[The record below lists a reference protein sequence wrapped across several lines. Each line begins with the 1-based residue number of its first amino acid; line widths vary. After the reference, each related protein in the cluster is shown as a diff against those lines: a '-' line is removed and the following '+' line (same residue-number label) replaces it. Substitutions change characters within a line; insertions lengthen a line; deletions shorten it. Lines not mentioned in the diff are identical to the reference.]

1 MKVSVRFSSSIFC
14 TCVCVWLPE
23 ETLKLALK
31 NVFNKHLFQGFWKG
45 WMVLLCLW
53 YVFYMTLFLKKL
65 ENYFLHF
72 LITGYDDSLRTVYE
86 SLTYRDPLLPK

>member
-31 NVFNKHLFQGFWKG
+31 NVFNKRLFQGFWKG

-53 YVFYMTLFLKKL
+53 YVFYMTLFLK
-65 ENYFLHF
+65 
-72 LITGYDDSLRTVYE
+72 LIFCSF
-86 SLTYRDPLLPK
+86 

>member
-14 TCVCVWLPE
+14 TCVSVWLPE

-53 YVFYMTLFLKKL
+53 YVFYMTLFLKII
-65 ENYFLHF
+65 FC
-72 LITGYDDSLRTVYE
+72 TS
-86 SLTYRDPLLPK
+86 